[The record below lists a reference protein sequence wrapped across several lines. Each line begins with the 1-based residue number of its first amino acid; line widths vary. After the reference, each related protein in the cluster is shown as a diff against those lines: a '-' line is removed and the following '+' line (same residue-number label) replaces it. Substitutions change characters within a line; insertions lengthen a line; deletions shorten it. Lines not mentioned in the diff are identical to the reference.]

1 MFLILTLII
10 LVAAFN
16 IISSMI
22 MLVYDKTSSIAILR
36 TMGASRATITRIFF
50 VAGISVGVFGTMAGL
65 ALGIL
70 FCLNIE
76 SIRGLMEYLTGT
88 ELFSAEIYFLS
99 NLPAEIN
106 WVEVAWVVVM
116 ALVLTFLASI
126 YPAWRASRTEP
137 SEVLR
142 GG

>member
-1 MFLILTLII
+1 M
-10 LVAAFN
+10 
-16 IISSMI
+16 
-22 MLVYDKTSSIAILR
+22 
-36 TMGASRATITRIFF
+36 
-50 VAGISVGVFGTMAGL
+50 GVFGTMAGL

-137 SEVLR
+137 AEVLR